1 MIADAIHEADPKA
14 RYVCVDLQ
22 SVRWSNLETGQRFVC
37 FTPPKA
43 QASLLLFDNG
53 IKPKPFSCT
62 VHSAIIKKVG
72 WKATHPHT
80 DETKR
85 KRGSY
90 RKTGIKG
97 LKGPK
102 PARYRQF
109 GIRMFSK

>member
-1 MIADAIHEADPKA
+1 MKLKIKVRQKHIDNGKQKDSHHCMIADAIHEADPKA

-37 FTPPKA
+37 FILFKA

-80 DETKR
+80 DE
-85 KRGSY
+85 
-90 RKTGIKG
+90 
-97 LKGPK
+97 
-102 PARYRQF
+102 
-109 GIRMFSK
+109 